1 MILCKTSV
9 FLYTMSR
16 KKKISIVSAVIIIIL
31 VLLTIPKIN
40 FSESSNIASNSN
52 LNSPVIVNA
61 HIVKPEE
68 LGNSV
73 ITSGTVL
80 ANEEVELK
88 SEVDGKITQIAF
100 KEGSRVKEGDLL
112 VKINDA
118 ELQAQLKREQFKQE
132 LLKDKEYR
140 QKKLLER
147 EAISQEE
154 YDDALNQLN
163 VSRSEVD
170 VIKAQ
175 IEKTEIRA
183 PFDGIVGL
191 KNVSEGSFINSST
204 IIASLQNI
212 NPIKIDFSI
221 PERYAASIKLGD
233 KVNFK
238 VIGKE
243 EQDVAK
249 VYAIEPK
256 IDPVTRTLKIRAI
269 YSNSAGN
276 ILPGAFADVELVLDK
291 IENALMIPSQA
302 LVPELKGQKVYLYK
316 SGKIVSQK
324 IETGIRTDVK
334 VQATEGLNPND
345 TLITSG
351 ILQVKDGIQV
361 KIAEF
366 N

>member
-1 MILCKTSV
+1 
-9 FLYTMSR
+9 MS
-16 KKKISIVSAVIIIIL
+16 KKKKVTYISLITVIIIIL
-31 VLLTIPKIN
+31 LALPKIN
-40 FSESSNIASNSN
+40 FSESPEKTANFNPNAKV
-52 LNSPVIVNA
+52 LVNA
-61 HIVKPEE
+61 HIVKPEA

-80 ANEEVELK
+80 ANEEVDLK
-88 SEVDGKITQIAF
+88 SEVAGKITQIAF

-118 ELQAQLKREQFKQE
+118 ELQAQLRREQYKLE

-163 VSRSEVD
+163 VSRAEVEL
-170 VIKAQ
+170 IKAQ
-175 IEKTEIRA
+175 IDKTEIKA
-183 PFDGIVGL
+183 PFNGIVGL

-221 PERYAASIKLGD
+221 PERYAGSVKIGD
-233 KVNFK
+233 KINFK
-238 VIGKE
+238 VVGEDEKNI
-243 EQDVAK
+243 AT
-249 VYAIEPK
+249 VYAVEPK
-256 IDPVTRTLKIRAI
+256 IDPVTRTLRIRAI
-269 YSNSAGN
+269 YSNPAGK
-276 ILPGAFADVELVLDK
+276 ILPGSFADVELVLDK
-291 IENALMIPSQA
+291 IENALMVPTQA
-302 LVPELKGQKVYLYK
+302 VVPELKGQKVFLFR
-316 SGKIVSQK
+316 SGKVVSQR
-324 IETGIRTDVK
+324 IETGIRTDIK
-334 VQATEGLNPND
+334 VQATTGLQPGD

-351 ILQVKDGIQV
+351 ILQIRDGVPV
-361 KIAEF
+361 KIEEF